1 MKINY
6 FIFSAL
12 LLLSGMACERKL
24 TAAELKENLEKAMSA
39 YLQKQQPQG
48 APPLQ
53 FEIVDVTYFEDSEN
67 YLCDFKVKLHRPGD
81 SDTTGIISSKVSKD
95 FSKVSKR

>member
-1 MKINY
+1 MKIIY
-6 FIFSAL
+6 FLFSAL
-12 LLLSGMACERKL
+12 LLLSGTACERKL

-39 YLQKQQPQG
+39 YLQKQQPRG
-48 APPLQ
+48 AAPLQ
-53 FEIVDVTYFEDSEN
+53 FEMVDVTWFEDSDN
-67 YLCDFKVKLHRPGD
+67 YLCDFKVKLHRPGS